1 MNQVK
6 NQFNEYRGLMK
17 FLSTSLIV
25 LITSSLFLIVWM
37 YFYNPLMRYSPLYSN
52 GLILLVGV
60 YSFIYITFTNVYN
73 GYKIGHLRITDI
85 IYSQFTSIVL
95 VNLITYVEVSLMDR
109 QLLNPMMFIILTIIQ
124 IIMVVFWAFL
134 SNRIYYRIF
143 KPLRVLLLHGESD
156 PLLFINKINKR
167 NDKFNIEKVKYI
179 NDFTEHA
186 IELIPKYETVFLFDI
201 DSELRN
207 KLLKVCY
214 SNQIPCYITPKITDI
229 IVGSSDWIHLFD
241 TPLFLSKNINISAEQ
256 KFIKRIFDV
265 IISSILIFTTLPISF
280 IIALIIR
287 FSDGGNPF
295 YKQQRL
301 TLNNR
306 VFDIYKFRS
315 MIIEAEAENEP
326 QLAKKDDNRITKV
339 GQFIRKT
346 RIDELPQLFN
356 ILKGDMSFVG
366 PRPERPELVDKYLE
380 DFPEFAYRTRVKA
393 GLTGYAQIMGKY
405 NTSIYDKLK
414 LDLMYIEN
422 FSLLLDLKIMLAT
435 IKYVITPANEESSE
449 GFDE

>member
-179 NDFTEHA
+179 NELTEHA

-280 IIALIIR
+280 VIALIIR

-301 TLNNR
+301 TLNDR

-346 RIDELPQLFN
+346 RIDELPQLIN